1 MKKVRLTIVVN
12 EDLHEQIKVLAEKDK
27 RSINSLINKLMQDHV
42 DSQGSK

>member
-12 EDLHEQIKVLAEKDK
+12 EDLHEQFKDLAEKDK

>member
-12 EDLHEQIKVLAEKDK
+12 EDLHEQFKVLAEKDK
-27 RSINSLINKLMQDHV
+27 RSINSLINKLMQDLV